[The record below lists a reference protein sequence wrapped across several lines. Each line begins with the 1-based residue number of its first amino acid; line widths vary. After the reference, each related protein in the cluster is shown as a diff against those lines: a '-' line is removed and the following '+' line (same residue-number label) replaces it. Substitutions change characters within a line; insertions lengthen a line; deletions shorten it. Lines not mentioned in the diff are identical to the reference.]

1 MWKRNDKFFL
11 SETGEVWE
19 DGIVYWDACSTQT
32 CRFEK
37 VEDDATV
44 KAKYVKLFVQL
55 VPVGPDGLPTDYG
68 TTVGSGHLNLSQFVD
83 ASLFVDNQE
92 KEEAVA
98 KNDNGGH
105 SEEEKESRHEVQV
118 ALHPGGHL
126 NLRLYVLNT
135 VTGSDDV
142 DETSDVVTPK
152 AEYVDGH
159 VNGTPLLKADRRTEE
174 AVSHPSPVT
183 LSSTFSSS
191 FMTQSE
197 GDDWSV
203 SKAKSPCIDNDTDV
217 AYLQRKLKKVTKQC
231 EEARA
236 RAFSEAS
243 VSLQRGIEIDNL
255 KRAKDILL
263 RRLET
268 TDQQLMTMM
277 KQELAMTIRDN
288 VEGSMNGMDSVIHTL
303 AETKVA
309 LAEKEFESMELQ
321 GKLRAREAHIEALT
335 LHLDAIRSKAELDSA
350 QNSFDISS
358 MLGTLTLEKSTDSQ
372 THCDK
377 DKTGNVVHVRCVAN

>member
-19 DGIVYWDACSTQT
+19 DGTVYWDACSTQT

-37 VEDDATV
+37 IDDDVTV
-44 KAKYVKLFVQL
+44 KAKYVKLFVQM
-55 VPVGPDGLPTDYG
+55 VPVGPDGLPADYG

-83 ASLFVDNQE
+83 ASLFVDDGE
-92 KEEAVA
+92 EEVGKED
-98 KNDNGGH
+98 DNGGH
-105 SEEEKESRHEVQV
+105 SESEKESRHEVQV
-118 ALHPGGHL
+118 ALHPGGRL

-142 DETSDVVTPK
+142 DESSDVVTPK

-174 AVSHPSPVT
+174 AVSYSSPLT

-197 GDDWSV
+197 GDDCSV
-203 SKAKSPCIDNDTDV
+203 RKAKSPFIEHDTDV
-217 AYLQRKLKKVTKQC
+217 AYLQRKLKKMTKQC

-268 TDQQLMTMM
+268 TEQQLMTMM
-277 KQELAMTIRDN
+277 KQELAMTIRDS
-288 VEGSMNGMDSVIHTL
+288 VDGSMNGMDSVIHTL

-372 THCDK
+372 THGDK
-377 DKTGNVVHVRCVAN
+377 DKTGNVVHVRCVAH